1 MEERDNNMTENDPI
15 RNIPILPTLTSILL
29 EIIQTQDI
37 FYIGFQPEFNECD
50 ISVYEFRNY
59 LDIRME
65 VLQKLIEYQLPHGQ
79 IHFFLLNIDKQSEE
93 IDNNIKYFGV
103 LIVGITNYNW
113 GTDEVSFQN
122 LNLIKDNFIN

>member
-1 MEERDNNMTENDPI
+1 MTSYSDSKKKIDNITENDSI

-37 FYIGFQPEFNECD
+37 FHIGFQPEFNECD
-50 ISVYEFRNY
+50 ISVYKFRNY
-59 LDIRME
+59 LDIRRE
-65 VLQKLIEYQLPHGQ
+65 VLGELIDYKFPHGQ

-103 LIVGITNYNW
+103 PHCWSN
-113 GTDEVSFQN
+113 
-122 LNLIKDNFIN
+122 

>member
-1 MEERDNNMTENDPI
+1 MTENHPI
-15 RNIPILPTLTSILL
+15 RNIPILHTLSSILL

-37 FYIGFQPEFNECD
+37 FHIGFQPEFNECD
-50 ISVYEFRNY
+50 ISIYGFRNY

-122 LNLIKDNFIN
+122 LNLIKDNFLKLEFN

>member
-1 MEERDNNMTENDPI
+1 LASYRDSKKKRDNLTENDPI

-37 FYIGFQPEFNECD
+37 FHIRFQPEFNECD

-59 LDIRME
+59 LDIRRE
-65 VLQKLIEYQLPHGQ
+65 VLQKLIDYKFSHGQ

-93 IDNNIKYFGV
+93 IDNNIEHFGV
-103 LIVGITNYNW
+103 AHCW
-113 GTDEVSFQN
+113 
-122 LNLIKDNFIN
+122 LN

>member
-1 MEERDNNMTENDPI
+1 MTSYSDSKKSEDNIAENDPI

-37 FYIGFQPEFNECD
+37 FHIGFQPEFSECD

-65 VLQKLIEYQLPHGQ
+65 VLQKLIGYQFPHGQ

-93 IDNNIKYFGV
+93 IDNNIKYFG
-103 LIVGITNYNW
+103 IPHCW
-113 GTDEVSFQN
+113 SH
-122 LNLIKDNFIN
+122 

>member
-1 MEERDNNMTENDPI
+1 MTSYSDSKKSEDNITENDPI

-37 FYIGFQPEFNECD
+37 FHIGFQPEFNECD
-50 ISVYEFRNY
+50 ISIYGFRNY

-103 LIVGITNYNW
+103 PHCWSTEYNY
-113 GTDEVSFQN
+113 
-122 LNLIKDNFIN
+122 

>member
-1 MEERDNNMTENDPI
+1 LTSYSDSKTSEDNIAENDPI

-29 EIIQTQDI
+29 EIIQTRDI
-37 FYIGFQPEFNECD
+37 FHMGFQPEFSECD

-65 VLQKLIEYQLPHGQ
+65 VLQKLIGYQFPHGQ

-93 IDNNIKYFGV
+93 IDNNIKYFGIPHCWSHQ
-103 LIVGITNYNW
+103 L
-113 GTDEVSFQN
+113 
-122 LNLIKDNFIN
+122 